1 MWVRVCVCVCC
12 RGAGGGKGLFCFGGG
27 IIYSV
32 LTPVW
37 REPAYDE
44 KNLKLYVTMH
54 QLFSLFV
61 LPSLLHARV
70 SLTTVLQLTAA
81 RPFAALESPSPTTYL
96 IQSQN
101 DLYQVG
107 EFVKF
112 ASVFGLLRVL
122 VLAWQFVATGLCVL
136 GAGVGAPVTWV
147 EENVVGG
154 NAERRLGEVVEG

>member
-1 MWVRVCVCVCC
+1 MFWW
-12 RGAGGGKGLFCFGGG
+12 GELY
-27 IIYSV
+27 I

-61 LPSLLHARV
+61 LPSLMHARV
-70 SLTTVLQLTAA
+70 SLTTVLQLTPA
-81 RPFAALESPSPTTYL
+81 RPFALESPSPTTYL

-107 EFVKF
+107 EVVKF

>member
-1 MWVRVCVCVCC
+1 VWVRVCVCVCC
-12 RGAGGGKGLFCFGGG
+12 RGRGGKGLFCFGGG

-32 LTPVW
+32 LTHVW

-54 QLFSLFV
+54 QLFALFV
-61 LPSLLHARV
+61 LPSLLRARV
-70 SLTTVLQLTAA
+70 SLTTVLQLTPA
-81 RPFAALESPSPTTYL
+81 RPFVALKSQSPSTTYL

-107 EFVKF
+107 EVVKF

-136 GAGVGAPVTWV
+136 GAGLGAPVTWV

>member
-1 MWVRVCVCVCC
+1 VCAVGERV
-12 RGAGGGKGLFCFGGG
+12 CFGGG
-27 IIYSV
+27 II
-32 LTPVW
+32 LTLCGVT
-37 REPAYDE
+37 AYDE

-70 SLTTVLQLTAA
+70 SLTTVLQLTPA
-81 RPFAALESPSPTTYL
+81 RPFALKSQSPTYL
-96 IQSQN
+96 IKSQN
-101 DLYQVG
+101 DLYQVS

-112 ASVFGLLRVL
+112 VSVFGLLRVL